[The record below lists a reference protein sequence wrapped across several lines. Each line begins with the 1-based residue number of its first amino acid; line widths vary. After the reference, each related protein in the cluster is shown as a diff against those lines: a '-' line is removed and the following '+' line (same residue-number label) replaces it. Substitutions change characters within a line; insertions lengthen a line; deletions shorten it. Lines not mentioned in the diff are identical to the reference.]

1 MCNYQRRNRGKQGS
15 KYKRTVDS
23 VVRVLTRNIRSSGA
37 PSSKAVT
44 AAVNRSSDILDRS
57 VRLHGLPPKTQEGLL
72 QQALEK
78 IVPVKKVEFF
88 QDTGEAS
95 VELASAA
102 VSGICCDW
110 ERGLMWFHNLSACRM
125 SVPCYCVVNHSP
137 F

>member
-1 MCNYQRRNRGKQGS
+1 MAR
-15 KYKRTVDS
+15 V
-23 VVRVLTRNIRSSGA
+23 VLTRNAHSPGA

-95 VELASAA
+95 AELASAA
-102 VSGICCDW
+102 VSG
-110 ERGLMWFHNLSACRM
+110 M
-125 SVPCYCVVNHSP
+125 
-137 F
+137 